1 MNFSENNDDNLT
13 FNTQEK
19 NYEKCMSDN
28 ISTNIIK
35 LIEEK
40 NKLIEE
46 YQLTI
51 KTQEKKF
58 NDKIEELL
66 KNLNESNQETESLK
80 NKIKIINNNN
90 YLGLIEYYEKEIGKI
105 ILIYDKI
112 IIQYKN
118 NISILLSKE
127 YNKKNNEKLIKII
140 EVLMKENKELKNN
153 NENLKKIIRKSEMYQ
168 LYINSFNDK
177 KIKDFK
183 NYDNFQKKQI
193 NKFDL
198 LVLENEK
205 LKEQIE
211 EDNII
216 ISNMKNKYDNYKRIN
231 KEEMQIINNRIYNL
245 KNQRINK
252 LNHSCSNPD
261 ITKRNIFSFD
271 NNIGYDFDIFNLD
284 KHINSCKILIDEKT
298 NLIYILINKII
309 EKLEKE
315 NSIYKKINLK
325 NLTEINNTLN
335 IIYSEINILFKKSN
349 HSFNSLKISK
359 QILNDI
365 LIEYNTNVKNKDINY
380 LSNEKIDY
388 LKKFLNNI

>member
-19 NYEKCMSDN
+19 NYEKCQSNN

-127 YNKKNNEKLIKII
+127 YNKQNNEKLIKII

-183 NYDNFQKKQI
+183 NYDNFQKNQI

-216 ISNMKNKYDNYKRIN
+216 ISNMKNKYDNYNRIN

-335 IIYSEINILFKKSN
+335 IIYSEINILIKKSN

>member
-19 NYEKCMSDN
+19 NYEKCQSNN

-127 YNKKNNEKLIKII
+127 YNKQNNEKLIKII

-183 NYDNFQKKQI
+183 NYDNFQKNQI

-216 ISNMKNKYDNYKRIN
+216 ISNMKNKYDNYNRIN

-245 KNQRINK
+245 KNLRINK

-315 NSIYKKINLK
+315 NSIYKKINIK

-335 IIYSEINILFKKSN
+335 LIYSDINILIKKSN
-349 HSFNSLKISK
+349 QNFNSLKISK

-365 LIEYNTNVKNKDINY
+365 YTEYNSNKENKDINH

>member
-19 NYEKCMSDN
+19 NYEKCQSNN

-183 NYDNFQKKQI
+183 NYDNFQKNQI

-216 ISNMKNKYDNYKRIN
+216 ISNMKNKYDNYNRIN

-335 IIYSEINILFKKSN
+335 IIYSEINILIKKSN

>member
-1 MNFSENNDDNLT
+1 M
-13 FNTQEK
+13 
-19 NYEKCMSDN
+19 
-28 ISTNIIK
+28 
-35 LIEEK
+35 
-40 NKLIEE
+40 
-46 YQLTI
+46 
-51 KTQEKKF
+51 
-58 NDKIEELL
+58 
-66 KNLNESNQETESLK
+66 K

-127 YNKKNNEKLIKII
+127 YNKQNNEKLIKII

-183 NYDNFQKKQI
+183 NYDNFQKNQI

-216 ISNMKNKYDNYKRIN
+216 ISNMKNKYDNYNRIN
-231 KEEMQIINNRIYNL
+231 KEEMQIINKRIYNL

-335 IIYSEINILFKKSN
+335 IIYSEINILIKKSN

>member
-66 KNLNESNQETESLK
+66 KNLNESYQETESLK

-153 NENLKKIIRKSEMYQ
+153 NENLQKIIRKSEMYQ

-183 NYDNFQKKQI
+183 NYHNFQKNQI

-335 IIYSEINILFKKSN
+335 IIYSEINILIKKSN

-365 LIEYNTNVKNKDINY
+365 LIEYNSNVKNKDINY

>member
-66 KNLNESNQETESLK
+66 KNLNESYQETESLK

-153 NENLKKIIRKSEMYQ
+153 NENLQKIIRKSEMYQ

-183 NYDNFQKKQI
+183 NYDNFQKNQI

-335 IIYSEINILFKKSN
+335 IIYSEINILIKKSN

-365 LIEYNTNVKNKDINY
+365 LIEYNSNVKNKDINY

>member
-153 NENLKKIIRKSEMYQ
+153 NENQQKIIRKSEMYQ

-183 NYDNFQKKQI
+183 NYDNFQKNQI

-216 ISNMKNKYDNYKRIN
+216 ISNMKNKYDNYNRIN

-335 IIYSEINILFKKSN
+335 IIYSEINILIKKSN

>member
-19 NYEKCMSDN
+19 NYEKCQSNN

-51 KTQEKKF
+51 KTQDKKF
-58 NDKIEELL
+58 KEKIEEFI

-127 YNKKNNEKLIKII
+127 YNKQNNEKLIKII

-153 NENLKKIIRKSEMYQ
+153 NENQQKIIRKSEMYQ

-183 NYDNFQKKQI
+183 NYDNFQKNQI

-216 ISNMKNKYDNYKRIN
+216 ISNMKNKYDNYNRIN

-335 IIYSEINILFKKSN
+335 IIYSEINILIKKSN

-365 LIEYNTNVKNKDINY
+365 LIEYNSNVKNKDINY

>member
-66 KNLNESNQETESLK
+66 KNLNESYQETESLK

-183 NYDNFQKKQI
+183 NYDNFQKNQI

-216 ISNMKNKYDNYKRIN
+216 ISNMKNKYDNYNRIN

-335 IIYSEINILFKKSN
+335 IIYSEINILIKKSN

-365 LIEYNTNVKNKDINY
+365 LIEYNTNIKNKDINY

>member
-66 KNLNESNQETESLK
+66 KNLNESYQETESLK

-153 NENLKKIIRKSEMYQ
+153 NENLQKIIRKSEMYQ

-183 NYDNFQKKQI
+183 NYDNFQKNQI

-335 IIYSEINILFKKSN
+335 IIYSEINILIKKSN

>member
-19 NYEKCMSDN
+19 NYEKCQSNN

-66 KNLNESNQETESLK
+66 KNLNESYQETESLK

-153 NENLKKIIRKSEMYQ
+153 NENLQKIIRKSEMYQ

-183 NYDNFQKKQI
+183 NYDNFQKNQI

-231 KEEMQIINNRIYNL
+231 KEEMQIINKRIYNL

-335 IIYSEINILFKKSN
+335 IIYSEINILIKKSN

>member
-19 NYEKCMSDN
+19 NYKKCMSDN

-183 NYDNFQKKQI
+183 NYDNFQKNQI

-216 ISNMKNKYDNYKRIN
+216 ISNMKNKYDNYNRIN

-335 IIYSEINILFKKSN
+335 IIYSEINILIKKSN

>member
-19 NYEKCMSDN
+19 NYEKCQSNN

-127 YNKKNNEKLIKII
+127 YNKQNNEKLIKII

-153 NENLKKIIRKSEMYQ
+153 NENQQKIIRKSEMYQ

-183 NYDNFQKKQI
+183 NYDNFQKNQI

-216 ISNMKNKYDNYKRIN
+216 ISNMKNKYDNYNRIN

-335 IIYSEINILFKKSN
+335 IIYSEINILIKKSN

>member
-19 NYEKCMSDN
+19 NYKKCMSDN

-183 NYDNFQKKQI
+183 NYDNFQKNQI

-205 LKEQIE
+205 L
-211 EDNII
+211 
-216 ISNMKNKYDNYKRIN
+216 R
-231 KEEMQIINNRIYNL
+231 
-245 KNQRINK
+245 
-252 LNHSCSNPD
+252 
-261 ITKRNIFSFD
+261 
-271 NNIGYDFDIFNLD
+271 
-284 KHINSCKILIDEKT
+284 T
-298 NLIYILINKII
+298 N
-309 EKLEKE
+309 
-315 NSIYKKINLK
+315 
-325 NLTEINNTLN
+325 
-335 IIYSEINILFKKSN
+335 
-349 HSFNSLKISK
+349 
-359 QILNDI
+359 
-365 LIEYNTNVKNKDINY
+365 
-380 LSNEKIDY
+380 
-388 LKKFLNNI
+388 

>member
-19 NYEKCMSDN
+19 NYEKCQSNN

-66 KNLNESNQETESLK
+66 KNLNESYQETESLK

-153 NENLKKIIRKSEMYQ
+153 NENLQKIIRKSEMYQ

-183 NYDNFQKKQI
+183 NYDNFQKNQI

-216 ISNMKNKYDNYKRIN
+216 ISNMKNKYDNYNRIN

-335 IIYSEINILFKKSN
+335 IIYSEINILIKKSN

>member
-19 NYEKCMSDN
+19 NYEKCQSNN

-183 NYDNFQKKQI
+183 NYDNFQKNQI

-216 ISNMKNKYDNYKRIN
+216 ISNMKNKYDNYNRIN
-231 KEEMQIINNRIYNL
+231 KEEMQIINKRIYNL

-335 IIYSEINILFKKSN
+335 IIYSEINILIKKSN

>member
-19 NYEKCMSDN
+19 NYEKCQSNN

-153 NENLKKIIRKSEMYQ
+153 NENLQKIIRKSEMYQ

-183 NYDNFQKKQI
+183 NYDNFQKNQI

-216 ISNMKNKYDNYKRIN
+216 ISNMKNKYDNYNRIN
-231 KEEMQIINNRIYNL
+231 KEEMQIINKRIYNL

-335 IIYSEINILFKKSN
+335 IIYSEINILIKKSN

>member
-19 NYEKCMSDN
+19 NYEKCQSNN

-127 YNKKNNEKLIKII
+127 YNKQNNEKLIKII

-183 NYDNFQKKQI
+183 NYDNFQKNQI

-216 ISNMKNKYDNYKRIN
+216 ISNMKNKYDNYNRIN

-315 NSIYKKINLK
+315 NSIYKKINIK

-335 IIYSEINILFKKSN
+335 LIYSDINILIKKSN
-349 HSFNSLKISK
+349 QNFNSLKISK

-365 LIEYNTNVKNKDINY
+365 YTEYNSNKENKDINH